1 MAHNPER
8 LMVVQKADAFVV
20 DVHCYV
26 RATQR
31 ELADASPGLRN
42 QLLRAAVSISNN
54 IGESCGH
61 HSPRRAASFIDVA
74 IGSCNEVERMLNL
87 LRRLSLLHAHD
98 ERLIAE
104 VQQVRALAYGFR
116 RKILGI
122 SSPAPAPAQAEAPTS
137 DI

>member
-1 MAHNPER
+1 
-8 LMVVQKADAFVV
+8 
-20 DVHCYV
+20 
-26 RATQR
+26 
-31 ELADASPGLRN
+31 
-42 QLLRAAVSISNN
+42 
-54 IGESCGH
+54 
-61 HSPRRAASFIDVA
+61 
-74 IGSCNEVERMLNL
+74 MLNL

-122 SSPAPAPAQAEAPTS
+122 SSPASAEAAPAPAEAPTS